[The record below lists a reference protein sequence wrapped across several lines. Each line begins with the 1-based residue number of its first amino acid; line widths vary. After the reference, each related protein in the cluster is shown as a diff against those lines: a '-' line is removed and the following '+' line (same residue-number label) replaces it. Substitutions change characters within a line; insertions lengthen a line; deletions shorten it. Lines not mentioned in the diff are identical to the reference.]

1 MVLAILPLVLVI
13 ALGVLL
19 RRLKGVPDGFWAGAE
34 YISYRVLL
42 PALLVVSLAEADL
55 ATVAVDRLALAT
67 VPVLLVLTPLSL
79 LAARALGCDGPA
91 QTSVLQG
98 AIRFN
103 NFVCFGLAAT
113 LYGAQGTAVAAILA
127 GFIVPLVNVLVVG
140 AFAVCVGR
148 RPSLRAVA
156 WQIAS
161 NPLILGCVIGAV
173 LSISGIGLAGPLRA
187 TLLLLAQAAIG
198 IGLMCIGAGLDVRAV
213 GRAKAPL
220 ALAVA
225 LKLIV
230 VPACVSWSVRA
241 LGLTGVE
248 AAVAV
253 ILAASPTAAS
263 SYVLARQLGGDA
275 PLVAGIITVQ
285 TLVAMLTMP
294 FWI

>member
-1 MVLAILPLVLVI
+1 MVQAILPLVMVI
-13 ALGVLL
+13 ALGALL
-19 RRLKGVPDGFWAGAE
+19 RRVKGVPDEFWVGAE
-34 YISYRVLL
+34 FISYRVLL
-42 PALLVVSLAEADL
+42 PALLVVSLADADL
-55 ATVAVDRLALAT
+55 AMVAVDRLALAT

-79 LAARALGCDGPA
+79 LAARAIGCDAPA

-113 LYGAQGTAVAAILA
+113 LYGVEGTAVAAILA
-127 GFIVPLVNVLVVG
+127 GFIVPLVNMLVVG
-140 AFAVCVGR
+140 AFAVCIGR
-148 RPSLRAVA
+148 RPSLGQVA
-156 WQIAS
+156 WLIAS
-161 NPLILGCVIGAV
+161 NPLILGCVMGAA
-173 LSISGIGLAGPLRA
+173 LSASGIGLAPALRG

-198 IGLMCIGAGLDVRAV
+198 VGLLCIGAGLDLRAA

-230 VPACVSWSVRA
+230 VPAGVFAGITV
-241 LGLTGVE
+241 LGVTGV
-248 AAVAV
+248 AAGVAM

-285 TLVAMLTMP
+285 TLAAMLTMP